1 VFLTTHTQVLVG
13 ALLSYHTMMSD
24 FLYALLVDYGWKG
37 VGGGVLW
44 ALISQRSLTPVPIAL
59 VLFPLANMR
68 DVSRLARFSSVGIA
82 SVVICIA
89 FIR

>member
-1 VFLTTHTQVLVG
+1 
-13 ALLSYHTMMSD
+13 MMSD

-37 VGGGVLW
+37 VGGGGGVLC
-44 ALISQRSLTPVPIAL
+44 ALMSQRSLSPVPIAL
-59 VLFPLANMR
+59 VLFPFANMR
-68 DVSRLARFSSVGIA
+68 DVSMLARFSSFGIA